1 MYRLL
6 CHVDHVAVL
15 HFLMQRAVP
24 SGMAQTT
31 LSCHL
36 AGITQSLTPFGLEEA
51 LCISRHL
58 MSYSQKTRKQ
68 ESTISMERKH
78 YYAAIYHRLSF
89 TEPLES
95 RPCSHR
101 YCAQACYRAKL
112 FQWTSIEKCYYLEAR
127 RIAPDD

>member
-1 MYRLL
+1 
-6 CHVDHVAVL
+6 
-15 HFLMQRAVP
+15 
-24 SGMAQTT
+24 
-31 LSCHL
+31 
-36 AGITQSLTPFGLEEA
+36 
-51 LCISRHL
+51 

-95 RPCSHR
+95 RPVPTDTAHR
-101 YCAQACYRAKL
+101 RATAQNF